1 MTTTPRTVRIRPDDR
16 PRRRGGPALALALG
30 ATAIVLAVGGGA
42 VAIGVSVAGSLR
54 DETSTDVV
62 PGVREV
68 VVDVDEGS
76 VALRAGTSPDLVLR
90 TTRIW
95 ADGYEPVVERVLVDG
110 VLTLTSDCPA
120 LNFGCEVGQ
129 SLVVPPGTA
138 VTVRTVEGGI
148 EAVDLD
154 TDRFSATS
162 VAGAVTASFSRPP
175 GQVRAESVG
184 GAVHLTLP
192 HAEYRVES
200 TSVTGEQRIGVA
212 HVPAA
217 ASEVRA
223 RTVSGPIAIVPG

>member
-1 MTTTPRTVRIRPDDR
+1 MTTTPRTVRIRPDESPR
-16 PRRRGGPALALALG
+16 PRRRGPWLALG
-30 ATAIVLAVGGGA
+30 AAAVVLAAGGA
-42 VAIGVSVAGSLR
+42 VAFGVATAGALQ
-54 DETSTDVV
+54 DTTSTEVV

-76 VALRAGTSPDLVLR
+76 VAIRAGTAPDLVLR
-90 TTRIW
+90 TTTIW
-95 ADGYEPVVERVLVDG
+95 ADGSEPVVERGLVDG

-120 LNFGCEVGQ
+120 LNFGCEVEQ

-175 GQVRAESVG
+175 DRVQAESVG

-192 HAEYRVES
+192 RAEYRVAS
-200 TSVTGEQRIGVA
+200 SSVTGEQRIGVV

-217 ASEVRA
+217 AAEVWA
-223 RTVSGPIAIVPG
+223 RTVSGSITIEPG